1 MAVIHRATLVP
12 TKLELIHPWLARQPW
27 AGGDGELSRVG
38 SYRFDDPDGEVGI
51 EGFIVERGGTI
62 FHLVLTYR
70 GAPLAGA
77 EPWLIG
83 TMEHSALGT
92 RWVYDG
98 AGDPAAVAALMRG
111 ARGEQEQAVL
121 EVHDGDTVVGV
132 QEPDV
137 RVYASGAGAPSFA
150 GAPFAGSAGQ
160 LPALVSD
167 GRVCEV
173 TFGGATLRVAR
184 VLGSEVGGGA
194 QLVARWRDGA
204 DSVAALAG

>member
-12 TKLELIHPWLARQPW
+12 SKLELLDTWLARQPW
-27 AGGDGELSRVG
+27 AGGEGELRRAG

-51 EGFIVERGGTI
+51 EGFLVERAGTV

-77 EPWLIG
+77 ERWLIG

-92 RWVYDG
+92 RWAYDG
-98 AGDPAAVAALMRG
+98 VGDPAAVAALMRG
-111 ARGEQEQAVL
+111 AAGDQDQAVL
-121 EVHDGDTVVGV
+121 EVHDGDAVVGF

-137 RVYASGAGAPSFA
+137 RVSASGAAAPSSFA
-150 GAPFAGSAGQ
+150 ETLGE
-160 LPALVSD
+160 LPALLSD
-167 GRVCEV
+167 GPVCEV

-184 VLGSEVGGGA
+184 VLGAEVGGSA
-194 QLVARWRDGA
+194 RLVARWRDGE
-204 DSVAALAG
+204 DVVAALA